1 MKKTKFDLTTDK
13 ALIFSA
19 IMILIF
25 TVTMIVI
32 FFMFQS
38 VPDTLIVSFFGCFGL
53 EGGYCAFIH
62 KVKKDAKMKL
72 GELNT
77 ATDEGD
83 FEVSE
88 ESEVVG

>member
-1 MKKTKFDLTTDK
+1 MKKPRFDLTTDK

-62 KVKKDAKMKL
+62 KVKKEAKMKL
-72 GELNT
+72 GELNV

-83 FEVSE
+83 SE

>member
-1 MKKTKFDLTTDK
+1 MKKPRFDLTTDK

-62 KVKKDAKMKL
+62 KVKKEAKMKL
-72 GELNT
+72 GELDDNT

-83 FEVSE
+83 SE

>member
-1 MKKTKFDLTTDK
+1 MKKPRFDLTTDK

-32 FFMFQS
+32 FFIFQS

-62 KVKKDAKMKL
+62 KVKKEAKMKL
-72 GELNT
+72 GEIDT

-83 FEVSE
+83 SE

>member
-1 MKKTKFDLTTDK
+1 MTDKHKKCEITTDR
-13 ALIFSA
+13 ALVFSA

-62 KVKKDAKMKL
+62 KVKKDAKTKL
-72 GELNT
+72 GEL
-77 ATDEGD
+77 ATDEG
-83 FEVSE
+83 VSE
-88 ESEVVG
+88 IESEVLG

>member
-1 MKKTKFDLTTDK
+1 MKKPRFDLTTDK

-62 KVKKDAKMKL
+62 KVKKEAKMKL
-72 GELNT
+72 GELADNM

-83 FEVSE
+83 SE

>member
-1 MKKTKFDLTTDK
+1 MKKPRFDLTTDK

-32 FFMFQS
+32 FFMYQS

-72 GELNT
+72 GEIDT
-77 ATDEGD
+77 ATNEGD
-83 FEVSE
+83 LE

>member
-1 MKKTKFDLTTDK
+1 MTDKHKKWEITTDR
-13 ALIFSA
+13 ALVFSA

-62 KVKKDAKMKL
+62 KVKKEAKMKL
-72 GELNT
+72 GDV

-83 FEVSE
+83 SE